1 LSLEDSSSLITQS
14 IQNPYTPLY
23 VENILRDS
31 YGNYVLCDYGS
42 CTVKTMHPEVVG
54 AALCEEQIAKFTTLA
69 YRAPE
74 MVSLYSGSTI
84 TTKADIWALGCLLF
98 KLCFFTTPFGES
110 PLAIVS
116 GRFFIPDNSKY
127 SESLHSLIR

>member
-1 LSLEDSSSLITQS
+1 VQHCVKNKLQTLNELTATFANEITS
-14 IQNPYTPLY
+14 FT
-23 VENILRDS
+23 EHCR
-31 YGNYVLCDYGS
+31 
-42 CTVKTMHPEVVG
+42 
-54 AALCEEQIAKFTTLA
+54 FTTLA